1 MSSQIANLSLYIPHV
16 FANIS
21 KKMVAE
27 TFENLRIGNVKR
39 IDFVYKR
46 GSNGEYNAV
55 YIHFN
60 YWYDNIAACNFQ
72 ERVLDP
78 NREARI
84 VYDEPWYWIVLENK
98 TKKVDSTKR
107 KPRINLEAL
116 ANSGYVTPTKQMTNQ
131 DFANLFKNQDLAQSS
146 SNQDLAQL
154 SSNQDLAEDEEDFR
168 ALCRAISSE
177 ICYTQED
184 AAIITMDDVID
195 ENRKLRQQLSEYM
208 EKAGRL
214 EHQFNMVM
222 DDKICLQNELALLK
236 EDQVYNNL

>member
-1 MSSQIANLSLYIPHV
+1 MSLYIPHV

-39 IDFVYKR
+39 VDFVYKR
-46 GSNGEYNAV
+46 GSNGGFNAV

-60 YWYDNIAACNFQ
+60 YWYDNVAACNFQ

-116 ANSGYVTPTKQMTNQ
+116 ANSGYVTPPEKQMTNQ
-131 DFANLFKNQDLAQSS
+131 DFANLLKEPQKLAKSS
-146 SNQDLAQL
+146 LE
-154 SSNQDLAEDEEDFR
+154 EDEDDFR
-168 ALCRAISSE
+168 ELCRAISSE
-177 ICYTQED
+177 ICYAQED
-184 AAIITMDDVID
+184 AAFITIDEVID
-195 ENRKLRQQLSEYM
+195 ENRKLTEKLGVYM
-208 EKAGRL
+208 EKSGRL
-214 EHQFNMVM
+214 EHEFNMLM

-236 EDQVYNNL
+236 ENQIYNNL

>member
-1 MSSQIANLSLYIPHV
+1 MSLYIPHV

-39 IDFVYKR
+39 VDFVYKR
-46 GSNGEYNAV
+46 GSNGGFNAV

-116 ANSGYVTPTKQMTNQ
+116 ANSGYVTPEKQMTNQ
-131 DFANLFKNQDLAQSS
+131 DFANLLKGPQKLAQSS
-146 SNQDLAQL
+146 CNQVLAQ
-154 SSNQDLAEDEEDFR
+154 SSYNQVLAQSSLEEDEEDFR
-168 ALCRAISSE
+168 SLCRSISSE
-177 ICYTQED
+177 ICYAQED
-184 AAIITMDDVID
+184 AAFITLDDVIV
-195 ENRKLRQQLSEYM
+195 ENRQLKEQIGVYM

-214 EHQFNMVM
+214 EHQFNMLM
-222 DDKICLQNELALLK
+222 DDKICLQNQLALIK
-236 EDQVYNNL
+236 EEQVYSNV

>member
-1 MSSQIANLSLYIPHV
+1 MSSAIANMSLYIPHV

-39 IDFVYKR
+39 VDFVYKR
-46 GSNGEYNAV
+46 GSNGGFNAV

-60 YWYDNIAACNFQ
+60 YWYDNVAACNFQ

-116 ANSGYVTPTKQMTNQ
+116 ANSGYVTPPEKQMTNQ
-131 DFANLFKNQDLAQSS
+131 DFANLLKGPQKLAKSS
-146 SNQDLAQL
+146 LE
-154 SSNQDLAEDEEDFR
+154 EDEDDFR
-168 ALCRAISSE
+168 ELCRAISSE
-177 ICYTQED
+177 ICYAQED
-184 AAIITMDDVID
+184 AAFITIDEVID
-195 ENRKLRQQLSEYM
+195 ENRKLTEKLGVYM
-208 EKAGRL
+208 EKSGRL
-214 EHQFNMVM
+214 EHEFNMLM

-236 EDQVYNNL
+236 ENQIYHNL

>member
-1 MSSQIANLSLYIPHV
+1 MSLYIPHV

-39 IDFVYKR
+39 VDFVYKR
-46 GSNGEYNAV
+46 GSNGGFNAV

-60 YWYDNIAACNFQ
+60 YWYDNVAACNFQ

-98 TKKVDSTKR
+98 VPKAKSAGR
-107 KPRINLEAL
+107 KPRINLETL
-116 ANSGYVTPTKQMTNQ
+116 ANSGYVTPPEKQMTNQ
-131 DFANLFKNQDLAQSS
+131 DFANLLKGPQKLAKSS
-146 SNQDLAQL
+146 LE
-154 SSNQDLAEDEEDFR
+154 EDEDDFR
-168 ALCRAISSE
+168 ELCRAISSE
-177 ICYTQED
+177 ICYAQED
-184 AAIITMDDVID
+184 AAFITIDEVID
-195 ENRKLRQQLSEYM
+195 ENRKLTEKLGVYM
-208 EKAGRL
+208 EKSGRL
-214 EHQFNMVM
+214 EHEFNMLM

-236 EDQVYNNL
+236 ENQIYNNL

>member
-1 MSSQIANLSLYIPHV
+1 MSSQIANVSLYIPHV

-27 TFENLRIGNVKR
+27 TFEDLRIGNVKR
-39 IDFVYKR
+39 VDFVHKR
-46 GSNGEYNAV
+46 GSNGDFNAV

-60 YWYDNIAACNFQ
+60 HWYDNVAAHNFQ
-72 ERVLDP
+72 ERVISP
-78 NREARI
+78 SMEARI

-107 KPRINLEAL
+107 KPCVNLEAL
-116 ANSGYVTPTKQMTNQ
+116 ANSGYVTPPAKQMTNQ
-131 DFANLFKNQDLAQSS
+131 DFANLLQNSCQDLIKSS
-146 SNQDLAQL
+146 LE
-154 SSNQDLAEDEEDFR
+154 EDEEDFR
-168 ALCRAISSE
+168 ALCRDISSE
-177 ICYTQED
+177 ICYAQED
-184 AAIITMDDVID
+184 AAIITLDDVID
-195 ENRKLRQQLSEYM
+195 ENRKLKDQLGEYM

-214 EHQFNMVM
+214 EHQFNMLM

>member
-1 MSSQIANLSLYIPHV
+1 
-16 FANIS
+16 
-21 KKMVAE
+21 MVAE

-39 IDFVYKR
+39 VDFVYKR
-46 GSNGEYNAV
+46 GSNGGFNAV

-60 YWYDNIAACNFQ
+60 YWYDNVAACNFQ

-116 ANSGYVTPTKQMTNQ
+116 ANSGYVTPHEKQMTNQ
-131 DFANLFKNQDLAQSS
+131 DFANLLKGPQNLAKSS
-146 SNQDLAQL
+146 LE
-154 SSNQDLAEDEEDFR
+154 EDEDDFR
-168 ALCRAISSE
+168 ELCRAISSE
-177 ICYTQED
+177 ICYAQED
-184 AAIITMDDVID
+184 AAFITIDEVID
-195 ENRKLRQQLSEYM
+195 ENRKLTEKLGVYM
-208 EKAGRL
+208 EKSGRL
-214 EHQFNMVM
+214 EHEFNMLM

-236 EDQVYNNL
+236 ENQIYNNL

>member
-1 MSSQIANLSLYIPHV
+1 MSSQIANISLYIPHV

-27 TFENLRIGNVKR
+27 TFEDLRIGNVKCV
-39 IDFVYKR
+39 DFVYKR
-46 GSNGEYNAV
+46 GTNGEFNAV

-60 YWYDNIAACNFQ
+60 YWYDNIAAHNFQ

-107 KPRINLEAL
+107 KPRLNLEAL
-116 ANSGYVTPTKQMTNQ
+116 ANSGYVTPPTKQMTNQ
-131 DFANLFKNQDLAQSS
+131 DFANLLQKSCQEFAQSS
-146 SNQDLAQL
+146 CKQDLE
-154 SSNQDLAEDEEDFR
+154 EDEEDFR
-168 ALCRAISSE
+168 ALCRSISSE
-177 ICYTQED
+177 ICYAQED
-184 AAIITMDDVID
+184 AAFITLDDVID
-195 ENRKLRQQLSEYM
+195 ENRKLKEQLGEYM

-214 EHQFNMVM
+214 EHQFNMLM

-236 EDQVYNNL
+236 EDKVYNNL

>member
-1 MSSQIANLSLYIPHV
+1 MSSAIANMSLYIPHV

-39 IDFVYKR
+39 VDFVYKR
-46 GSNGEYNAV
+46 GSNGGFNAV

-60 YWYDNIAACNFQ
+60 YWYDNVAACNFQ

-98 TKKVDSTKR
+98 TKKASSDR

-116 ANSGYVTPTKQMTNQ
+116 ANSGYVTPPEKQMTNQ
-131 DFANLFKNQDLAQSS
+131 DFANLFPLVHDLGVG
-146 SNQDLAQL
+146 DLEVFF
-154 SSNQDLAEDEEDFR
+154 DAEPAGLDFKMRSLDR
-168 ALCRAISSE
+168 AEQKSPSTRCVAE
-177 ICYTQED
+177 FQ
-184 AAIITMDDVID
+184 
-195 ENRKLRQQLSEYM
+195 
-208 EKAGRL
+208 
-214 EHQFNMVM
+214 
-222 DDKICLQNELALLK
+222 KIQRSR
-236 EDQVYNNL
+236 

>member
-1 MSSQIANLSLYIPHV
+1 
-16 FANIS
+16 
-21 KKMVAE
+21 MVAE

-39 IDFVYKR
+39 VDFVYKR
-46 GSNGEYNAV
+46 GSNGGFNAV

-60 YWYDNIAACNFQ
+60 YWYDNVAACNFQ

-116 ANSGYVTPTKQMTNQ
+116 ANSGYVTPPEKQMTNQ
-131 DFANLFKNQDLAQSS
+131 DFANLLKGPQKLAKSS
-146 SNQDLAQL
+146 LE
-154 SSNQDLAEDEEDFR
+154 EDEDDFR
-168 ALCRAISSE
+168 ELCRAISSE
-177 ICYTQED
+177 ICYAQED
-184 AAIITMDDVID
+184 AAFITIDEVID
-195 ENRKLRQQLSEYM
+195 ENRKLTEKLGVYM
-208 EKAGRL
+208 EKSGRL
-214 EHQFNMVM
+214 EHEFNMLM

-236 EDQVYNNL
+236 ENQIYNNL

>member
-1 MSSQIANLSLYIPHV
+1 MSSAIANMSLYIPHV

-39 IDFVYKR
+39 VDFVYKM
-46 GSNGEYNAV
+46 GSNGGFNAV

-60 YWYDNIAACNFQ
+60 YWYDNVAACNFQ

-116 ANSGYVTPTKQMTNQ
+116 ANSGYVTPPEKQMTNQ
-131 DFANLFKNQDLAQSS
+131 DFANLLKGPQKLAKSS
-146 SNQDLAQL
+146 LE
-154 SSNQDLAEDEEDFR
+154 EDEDDFR
-168 ALCRAISSE
+168 ELCRAISSE
-177 ICYTQED
+177 ICYAQED
-184 AAIITMDDVID
+184 AAFITIDEVID
-195 ENRKLRQQLSEYM
+195 ENRKLTEKLGVYM
-208 EKAGRL
+208 EKSGRL
-214 EHQFNMVM
+214 EHEFNMLM

-236 EDQVYNNL
+236 ENQIYNNL

>member
-1 MSSQIANLSLYIPHV
+1 MSSAIANMSLYIPHV

-39 IDFVYKR
+39 VDFVYKR
-46 GSNGEYNAV
+46 GSNGGFNAV

-60 YWYDNIAACNFQ
+60 YWYDNVAACNFQ

-116 ANSGYVTPTKQMTNQ
+116 ANSGYVTPPEKQMTNQ
-131 DFANLFKNQDLAQSS
+131 DFANLLKGPQKLAKSS
-146 SNQDLAQL
+146 LE
-154 SSNQDLAEDEEDFR
+154 EDEDDFR
-168 ALCRAISSE
+168 ELCRAISSE
-177 ICYTQED
+177 ICYAQED
-184 AAIITMDDVID
+184 AAFITLDDVID
-195 ENRKLRQQLSEYM
+195 ENRKLKEQLGVYM

-214 EHQFNMVM
+214 EHQFNILM

-236 EDQVYNNL
+236 ENQIYNNL

>member
-27 TFENLRIGNVKR
+27 TFEDLRIGNVKR
-39 IDFVYKR
+39 VDFVYKR

-60 YWYDNIAACNFQ
+60 YWYDNVAAHNFQ
-72 ERVLDP
+72 ERVLDV

-107 KPRINLEAL
+107 KPRLNLEAL
-116 ANSGYVTPTKQMTNQ
+116 ANSGYVTPPVKQMNNQ
-131 DFANLFKNQDLAQSS
+131 DFANLLQKSCQELIQSS
-146 SNQDLAQL
+146 LE
-154 SSNQDLAEDEEDFR
+154 EDEADFR
-168 ALCRAISSE
+168 ALCRDISSE
-177 ICYTQED
+177 ICYAEEN
-184 AAIITMDDVID
+184 AAIITLDDVID
-195 ENRKLRQQLSEYM
+195 ENRKLKDQLGEYM

-214 EHQFNMVM
+214 EHQFNMLM
-222 DDKICLQNELALLK
+222 DDKICLQNKLALLK

>member
-1 MSSQIANLSLYIPHV
+1 MSSAIANMSLYIPHV

-39 IDFVYKR
+39 VDFVYKR
-46 GSNGEYNAV
+46 GSNGGFNAV

-60 YWYDNIAACNFQ
+60 YWYDNVAACNFQ

-116 ANSGYVTPTKQMTNQ
+116 ANSGYVTPPEKQMTNQ
-131 DFANLFKNQDLAQSS
+131 DFANLLKGPQQLAKSS
-146 SNQDLAQL
+146 LE
-154 SSNQDLAEDEEDFR
+154 EDEDDFR
-168 ALCRAISSE
+168 ELCRAISSE
-177 ICYTQED
+177 ICYAQED
-184 AAIITMDDVID
+184 AAFITIDEVID
-195 ENRKLRQQLSEYM
+195 ENRKLTEKLGVYM
-208 EKAGRL
+208 EKSGRL
-214 EHQFNMVM
+214 EHEFNMLM

-236 EDQVYNNL
+236 ENQIYHNL

>member
-27 TFENLRIGNVKR
+27 TFEDLRIGNVKR
-39 IDFVYKR
+39 VDFVYKR

-60 YWYDNIAACNFQ
+60 YWYDNVAAHNFQ
-72 ERVLDP
+72 ERVLDV

-107 KPRINLEAL
+107 KPRLNLEAL
-116 ANSGYVTPTKQMTNQ
+116 ANSGYVTPPVKQMTNQ
-131 DFANLFKNQDLAQSS
+131 DFANLLQKSCQELIQSS
-146 SNQDLAQL
+146 LE
-154 SSNQDLAEDEEDFR
+154 EDEADFR
-168 ALCRAISSE
+168 ALCRDISSE
-177 ICYTQED
+177 ICYAEEN
-184 AAIITMDDVID
+184 AAIITLDDVID
-195 ENRKLRQQLSEYM
+195 ENRKLTEQLGIYM
-208 EKAGRL
+208 EKSGRL
-214 EHQFNMVM
+214 EHEFNMLM
-222 DDKICLQNELALLK
+222 DDKISLQNELALLK
-236 EDQVYNNL
+236 ENQIYHNL